1 MKNNPTSNAELT
13 ADTST
18 DSDAPVHRGA
28 LGSQSTISRRLGQA
42 LRHLDVPAALVD
54 RILCSNAL
62 TLEGCLLSLH
72 PLPEGMQVFASTV
85 ALVAELNF
93 LDGHH
98 ADSLR
103 FALKMNTLTC
113 LNYNS
118 SITRTE
124 DGMMILLRQL
134 DLQQFDDK
142 ALALALQAMAELVIR
157 LNQDFQ
163 LEHHVPAAH
172 APLTTNF

>member
-1 MKNNPTSNAELT
+1 MKNKPTSNASLA

-18 DSDAPVHRGA
+18 DSDVPFHRGD
-28 LGSQSTISRRLGQA
+28 LGSQATITRRLGQA
-42 LRHLDVPAALVD
+42 LRHLDVPAPLVE

-62 TLEGCLLSLH
+62 NLDGCLLSLH
-72 PLPEGMQVFASTV
+72 PVPAGIQVFASTV

-98 ADSLR
+98 TDSLR

-124 DGMMILLRQL
+124 DGMMILLRPL

-157 LNQDFQ
+157 LSRDFQ
-163 LEHHVPAAH
+163 LEHHVPAGH